1 MEIALWI
8 LLGGVLGAVIALVA
22 AVFMAR
28 QRRDQ
33 LEDAFKAIGA
43 DALRA
48 NSEQFL
54 SLAKETFA
62 VSQTEIGGN
71 LQKSQAQLKGLID
84 PMKELIQKQQESAA
98 RQETSRAAAFA
109 AMEQQIKGL
118 LHGNATLAE
127 KTNQLVTALRR
138 PDTRGRWGETQL
150 RNLVELAG
158 MRERCDFEEQVSLNS
173 EEGRLRPDMTVR
185 LPGDGTIVV
194 DSKVPLEG
202 YLNALEATDEAQRNI
217 ALTQHANAVEKHVRA
232 LAEKAY
238 WAQFER
244 APRIVVMF
252 MPIESA
258 YVAALEVKPDLHVS
272 AIEKHVLLATPTNL
286 MALLTTVSYG
296 WRQEDVAANAREIE
310 KAGATLY
317 KRLATFVSHFAKVG
331 TSLSQSTDNY
341 NKAIGSLERNVLPT
355 ARTLK
360 ELNATSEAEIARPP
374 SIEIEPRQIER
385 EELSL
390 PAGEDA

>member
-1 MEIALWI
+1 METVVLIVV
-8 LLGGVLGAVIALVA
+8 GGVLGAAIAMIWVSMVA
-22 AVFMAR
+22 K
-28 QRRDQ
+28 QRRDALQ
-33 LEDAFKAIGA
+33 NAFKAIGA

-54 SLAKETFA
+54 QLAKETFA

-71 LQKSQAQLKGLID
+71 LQKSQTQLKGLLD
-84 PMKELIQKQQESAA
+84 PMKELLQKQQDSANK
-98 RQETSRAAAFA
+98 QETTRAAAFA
-109 AMEQQIKGL
+109 AIEQQIKGL
-118 LHGNATLAE
+118 VHGNATLAE

-158 MRERCDFEEQVSLNS
+158 MTQRCDFNEQVTVSG
-173 EEGRLRPDMTVR
+173 EDGRLRPDMTVR

-202 YLNALEATDEAQRNI
+202 YLNALEAPDEAQRNI
-217 ALTQHANAVEKHVRA
+217 ALSQHASAVEKHVRS

-238 WAQFER
+238 WSQFDR
-244 APRIVVMF
+244 APKIVVMF

-258 YVAALEVKPDLHVS
+258 YVAALESKPELHVS

-286 MALLTTVSYG
+286 MALLTTVAYG

-310 KAGATLY
+310 KAGAALY
-317 KRLATFVSHFAKVG
+317 KRLATFVSHFSKVG
-331 TSLSQSTDNY
+331 TSLVQSADNY
-341 NKAIGSLERNVLPT
+341 NKAIGSLERNVLPS

-360 ELNATSEAEIARPP
+360 ELNATSEAEIQQPP
-374 SIEIEPRQIER
+374 SIEIEPRRIER

-390 PAGEDA
+390 PAAKDD

>member
-158 MRERCDFEEQVSLNS
+158 MRAC
-173 EEGRLRPDMTVR
+173 
-185 LPGDGTIVV
+185 
-194 DSKVPLEG
+194 
-202 YLNALEATDEAQRNI
+202 
-217 ALTQHANAVEKHVRA
+217 
-232 LAEKAY
+232 
-238 WAQFER
+238 W
-244 APRIVVMF
+244 
-252 MPIESA
+252 
-258 YVAALEVKPDLHVS
+258 
-272 AIEKHVLLATPTNL
+272 
-286 MALLTTVSYG
+286 
-296 WRQEDVAANAREIE
+296 
-310 KAGATLY
+310 
-317 KRLATFVSHFAKVG
+317 
-331 TSLSQSTDNY
+331 
-341 NKAIGSLERNVLPT
+341 
-355 ARTLK
+355 
-360 ELNATSEAEIARPP
+360 
-374 SIEIEPRQIER
+374 
-385 EELSL
+385 
-390 PAGEDA
+390 